1 MTERLIRR
9 ALISVSDK
17 SGLIYFARALA
28 GYGVEIIST
37 GGTAKA
43 LRDAGIA
50 VTDVSTATGFP
61 EIMDGRVKTLHP
73 KIHGGLLAL
82 RDKPDHAEAMR
93 AHGIEGIDLL
103 VCNLYPFESV
113 AAASSS
119 FAETLENIDI
129 GGPAMI
135 RAAAKNHEWVTVV
148 VDAEDYTT
156 LLSELAATGGKTHAE
171 TRRKLAQTAY
181 ARTAAYDSAVSNWL
195 TGELTKSGVAE
206 RKSPSAGAILR
217 FERETPW
224 RRHGRTASGQGAVVQ
239 QHRRHRCGVRIGG
252 GVRFEA
258 AGLRHHQARQSVR
271 RGDLIEARRRLQRGA
286 RLRSR

>member
-17 SGLIYFARALA
+17 SGLIDFARALA
-28 GYGVEIIST
+28 GYGVEIISP

-50 VTDVSTATGFP
+50 VTDVSAATGFP

-82 RDKPDHAEAMR
+82 RDKPDHAQAMR

-103 VCNLYPFESV
+103 VCNLYAFESV

-129 GGPAMI
+129 GGAGVI
-135 RAAAKNHEWVTVV
+135 LAAAKKHERVTRACGSEG
-148 VDAEDYTT
+148 DTT
-156 LLSELAATGGKTHAE
+156 
-171 TRRKLAQTAY
+171 
-181 ARTAAYDSAVSNWL
+181 
-195 TGELTKSGVAE
+195 
-206 RKSPSAGAILR
+206 
-217 FERETPW
+217 
-224 RRHGRTASGQGAVVQ
+224 
-239 QHRRHRCGVRIGG
+239 
-252 GVRFEA
+252 
-258 AGLRHHQARQSVR
+258 
-271 RGDLIEARRRLQRGA
+271 
-286 RLRSR
+286 